1 MDFKVFKG
9 YVFTKEDG
17 AAEAV
22 LYRYWK
28 SKFMTKEFIDI
39 LPKDDSF
46 YWNDEDVLKARI
58 ANEKISVR
66 RKKQMKAY
74 EQEEYSD
81 PEVEE
86 EER

>member
-17 AAEAV
+17 VAEGV

-28 SKFMTKEFIDI
+28 GKFMIKEFIDI

-58 ANEKISVR
+58 ANEKI
-66 RKKQMKAY
+66 Q
-74 EQEEYSD
+74 
-81 PEVEE
+81 
-86 EER
+86 